1 MRRVRI
7 IAIPGAMVVVLMCTQ
22 CRRAEPPSPAVEP
35 DAPDPIQR
43 VDTAELEKWLGDS
56 NRKRNQWLRV
66 ERIDKDA
73 KGGWI
78 TGRLVDGNKIEIE
91 TRDVEQFVLDLSA
104 VPIDWTRRAVLRI
117 DGSSSQLTR
126 KHHPIVRLR
135 RTPSGGW
142 STVKE

>member
-1 MRRVRI
+1 MRRVWI
-7 IAIPGAMVVVLMCTQ
+7 MAMPAAMVVMLVGAQ
-22 CRRAEPPSPAVEP
+22 CRRREPPPEA
-35 DAPDPIQR
+35 DTPDPIHR
-43 VDTAELEKWLGDS
+43 VDTDELEKWLDDS
-56 NRKRNQWLRV
+56 DEERNRWLHV
-66 ERIDKDA
+66 ERIKEGA

-78 TGRLVDGNKIEIE
+78 TGGLVEGNRIEIE

-104 VPIDWTRRAVLRI
+104 LPIDWTRRAVLRI
-117 DGSSSQLTR
+117 DDSTSELTS